1 MEQDTEVYG
10 GAQWV
15 PDDIETAGGF
25 TTGKI
30 AEVLV
35 EPGLDLAKQTAFV
48 RHCLKAGYIHP
59 YARKRGDAR
68 KPFLYRTDQ
77 VLIASVMCLMAEA
90 GISDAECYSTASRV
104 LNTWR
109 NEDLG
114 RTEEDIRNGTNPP
127 PSRSPAMQ
135 GIKETL
141 AGNDG
146 WGFELGV
153 ARHIKTGK
161 RGVTA
166 RVRNVYN
173 STGTNFDLPDDYLRR
188 SVWAVD
194 LTALLNARLFRDRTE
209 D

>member
-10 GAQWV
+10 GPFWV
-15 PDDIETAGGF
+15 PEDIEAPAGF

-48 RHCLKAGYIHP
+48 RHCQKAGYIHP

-68 KPFLYRTDQ
+68 NPYVYRTDQ
-77 VLIASVMCLMAEA
+77 VLIAAVMSLMAEA
-90 GISDAECYSTASRV
+90 GISDIEAYLTASRALHV
-104 LNTWR
+104 WR

-135 GIKETL
+135 VIKETL

-146 WGFELGV
+146 WGFELVV
-153 ARHIKTGK
+153 ARNLKTG
-161 RGVTA
+161 RRAITA
-166 RVRNVYN
+166 RVRNVYT
-173 STGTNFDLPDDYLRR
+173 SIGTNFDLSDDYVRR

-194 LTALLNARLFRDRTE
+194 LTFLLNDRLFRDRAK